1 MVNEK
6 RIIAVDLPIRTIV
19 DKMRH
24 DGGGGRASKAE
35 LLIGIMLMEGR

>member
-6 RIIAVDLPIRTIV
+6 CTIAVDLPIRTIV
-19 DKMRH
+19 MRH
-24 DGGGGRASKAE
+24 DGGGGRASRAE